1 MKDEILKEII
11 EELFGIENV
20 DLSIVQGWEIS
31 TNDLRQ
37 FSEIIIDKCQQ
48 IIIESDNSGK
58 NKNLH
63 DNIIKN
69 IDVLN
74 LVIVGKSPID
84 LSMLNALVK
93 EEARKKTHVT
103 LNEIMQYHILIN
115 HKQLTYSLID
125 YM

>member
-58 NKNLH
+58 TKMNQQCM
-63 DNIIKN
+63 DIISNIN
-69 IDVLN
+69 DHFF
-74 LVIVGKSPID
+74 D
-84 LSMLNALVK
+84 
-93 EEARKKTHVT
+93 
-103 LNEIMQYHILIN
+103 
-115 HKQLTYSLID
+115 
-125 YM
+125 

>member
-11 EELFGIENV
+11 EELFGVENV

-58 NKNLH
+58 NKMNQQCM
-63 DNIIKN
+63 DIISNIN
-69 IDVLN
+69 DHFF
-74 LVIVGKSPID
+74 D
-84 LSMLNALVK
+84 
-93 EEARKKTHVT
+93 
-103 LNEIMQYHILIN
+103 
-115 HKQLTYSLID
+115 
-125 YM
+125 